1 MFSVSNR
8 HRIINDPVHGFITIS
23 SELVYELVQ
32 HPLFQ
37 RLSRIRQLGLAN
49 VVYPGAC
56 HTRFQHSLGAM
67 YLTGEAVKSLRLK
80 GYDISPAEE
89 NAVLAAML
97 LHDIGHGPFS
107 HVLENTIMQGISHE
121 QISLE
126 MMNVINDE
134 MGGRLSLAIR
144 IFEDSYDKHFLH
156 SLISSQLDMD
166 RMDYLCRD
174 SFFTGVSEGAIGASR
189 IINMLDIRDDKLVV
203 EAKGIYSIENFL
215 VARRFMYWQV
225 YLHKTSVAAEK
236 MLINIIRRAKE
247 LCRQCRDVST
257 YSALDYFIENDIDS
271 DFFVDD
277 SDREEVL
284 SRYAS
289 LDDND
294 IIFALKQ
301 WSRYPDEVLSVLS
314 RCLLDRKLFKA
325 VTGEEKALFDK
336 EAMRK
341 SYAEYFNVTADEAE
355 YFFVEDTVSNHAYN
369 PDGGGIMIL
378 FPDGNLVDVARASDM
393 LNVEMLANEVEKNY
407 LFYLPV

>member
-37 RLSRIRQLGLAN
+37 RLSRIRQLGLAS

-174 SFFTGVSEGAIGASR
+174 SFFSGVSEGAIGASR

-277 SDREEVL
+277 REEVL

-355 YFFVEDTVSNHAYN
+355 YFFVEDTVSSHAYN